1 MGSLRGDFVLT
12 PEAEATY
19 REVRRYYA
27 DRDVRGYLEDHG
39 LAADGYELELIVDR
53 YDRWQG
59 DNEEW
64 YPALGTIVD
73 DVLGDGAEPVHTG
86 ISIHGELQQF
96 DLWGNRCDLWK
107 ADFTVPD
114 PVARRMPA
122 HVLEGLIAEPRFCG
136 PGDGPT
142 ALCLLCKRSFEVG
155 AFGAGTSW
163 EWGDPCDLR
172 VDEDDVRAYL
182 AHLGEG

>member
-1 MGSLRGDFVLT
+1 MAPLRHDFALT

-27 DRDVRGYLEDHG
+27 GCDVRGYLDDHG
-39 LAADGYELELIVDR
+39 LDAGEYEFELIVER
-53 YDRWQG
+53 YNRWQG

-64 YPALGTIVD
+64 RPALGVIVD
-73 DVLGDGAEPVHTG
+73 GVLGPHGEPVHTG
-86 ISIHGELQQF
+86 ISVCGELQQF
-96 DLWGNRCDLWK
+96 DLWGNRCDLWR

-114 PVARRMPA
+114 SVARQMSADELR
-122 HVLEGLIAEPRFCG
+122 GLLAEPRFH
-136 PGDGPT
+136 GDDGDPT
-142 ALCLLCKRSFEVG
+142 RLCLLCKRSHELG

-172 VDEDDVRAYL
+172 ADEDDVRAYL

>member
-1 MGSLRGDFVLT
+1 MAALDPGFVLT
-12 PEAEATY
+12 PEAEAAY

-27 DRDVRGYLEDHG
+27 ACDVRGYLEDHG

-73 DVLGDGAEPVHTG
+73 DVLGDDAEPVHTG
-86 ISIHGELQQF
+86 ISVHGELQQF
-96 DLWGNRCDLWK
+96 DLWDNRCDLWK

-114 PVARRMPA
+114 SVARRMSA
-122 HVLEGLIAEPRFCG
+122 HQLEGLIAEPRFHG
-136 PGDGPT
+136 IDDGPT
-142 ALCLLCKRSFEVG
+142 ALGLLCMRSFEIG
-155 AFGAGTSW
+155 AFGAGTPW

-172 VDEDDVRAYL
+172 VDADDAAAYL
-182 AHLGEG
+182 AHLRGE